1 MLILCEK
8 YILIANVL
16 FVRHESMEHYS
27 ILWLIDSKIQFE
39 ENETKVYPQGKALGH
54 PGCAGKNKAKWLI
67 NPMN

>member
-1 MLILCEK
+1 
-8 YILIANVL
+8 
-16 FVRHESMEHYS
+16 MEHYS